1 MSVIISSSPQRLI
14 VALGGEVDHH
24 SAAAM
29 RQEADAAIEAKLAP
43 KVRLDFRAVT
53 FMDSAGV
60 GFVLGRYR
68 LVNSYGGRVEVTG
81 LDQRLYRMMRMAG
94 LERFVTLSKKEGKTK

>member
-1 MSVIISSSPQRLI
+1 MSVQINSSPQRLTI
-14 VALGGEVDHH
+14 LLGGEVDHH

-29 RQEADAAIEAKLAP
+29 RLEADAAIEAKLAQ
-43 KVRLDFRAVT
+43 KVRLDFRDVT

-94 LERFVTLSKKEGKTK
+94 LEKFVTLCRKEKHTK

>member
-1 MSVIISSSPQRLI
+1 MSVKISSSPQRLTI
-14 VALGGEVDHH
+14 ALGGELDHH

-29 RQEADAAIEAKLAP
+29 RQEADAAIEAKLSP
-43 KVRLDFRAVT
+43 KVRLDFSAVT

-94 LERFVTLSKKEGKTK
+94 LERLVTLCKKEGKKK